1 MRKTYLA
8 LALASVLLAGSVYA
22 ADDQEGPPAP
32 REEYGM
38 GWGHR
43 GGGPGRHHGREGR
56 PGDDGDF
63 RHRGP
68 MGPGG
73 PGHRMG
79 GDFRGHKGFGGG
91 GPGMHMGMMGKGM
104 GPMGMHHR
112 MLADLDLTADQKTR
126 LLDALTKNYRAKM
139 ELMLE
144 MAETRGDR
152 HDLRRDD
159 EASNDDIMA
168 AHRAWGEARGKME
181 VQERTF
187 RDEIKGILT
196 PEQWERMDR
205 GPRWD
210 RDDDDAPR
218 PFQGGRR
225 PGPGPRK

>member
-22 ADDQEGPPAP
+22 AEDRDAPPPP
-32 REEYGM
+32 REESDM

-43 GGGPGRHHGREGR
+43 GGGPGRHHGWEGR
-56 PGDDGDF
+56 RGDDGDF

-73 PGHRMG
+73 PGHRRG
-79 GDFRGHKGFGGG
+79 GDFRGHKGFGF

-112 MLADLDLTADQKTR
+112 MLTDLDLTADQKTK
-126 LLDALTKNYRAKM
+126 LLDALTQNYRERM
-139 ELMLE
+139 EIM
-144 MAETRGDR
+144 MDAAEARRDTR
-152 HDLRRDD
+152 DLRDD
-159 EASNDDIMA
+159 DNASHDDIVA
-168 AHRAWGEARGKME
+168 AHRSMGEIKGRME
-181 VQERTF
+181 VQDRKM

-218 PFQGGRR
+218 PFRDGKR

>member
-56 PGDDGDF
+56 RGDDGGF

-68 MGPGG
+68 MGPMGMG

-79 GDFRGHKGFGGG
+79 GDFRGHKGFGG
-91 GPGMHMGMMGKGM
+91 PGMHMGMMGKGM
-104 GPMGMHHR
+104 GMGMHHR
-112 MLADLDLTADQKTR
+112 MLTDLDLTADQKTK
-126 LLDALTKNYRAKM
+126 LVDALTKNFRAKM
-139 ELMLE
+139 ELMME
-144 MAETRGDR
+144 MADARQNK
-152 HDLRRDD
+152 HDIRFD
-159 EASNDDIMA
+159 EDISHDDIIA
-168 AHRAWGEARGKME
+168 ANRAMGEARGKME
-181 VQERTF
+181 VQERVL
-187 RDEIKGILT
+187 RDEIKSILT
-196 PEQWERMDR
+196 PEQWERLDR

-210 RDDDDAPR
+210 RDDDDGLRPPR
-218 PFQGGRR
+218 DGRR